1 MVSTICDTVNFS
13 YHCFG
18 DRYNKITTVGIVEDS
33 HALSMACKQSLTSL
47 LRLLY
52 AYREEADYSV
62 LSHINTVCKSCIT
75 NLILNIDLNII

>member
-1 MVSTICDTVNFS
+1 MILLNFLVTFS
-13 YHCFG
+13 
-18 DRYNKITTVGIVEDS
+18 DRYHHIDTAGIVEDS
-33 HALSMACKQSLTSL
+33 HALSMACKQTLTSL

-75 NLILNIDLNII
+75 IWFHEFDL